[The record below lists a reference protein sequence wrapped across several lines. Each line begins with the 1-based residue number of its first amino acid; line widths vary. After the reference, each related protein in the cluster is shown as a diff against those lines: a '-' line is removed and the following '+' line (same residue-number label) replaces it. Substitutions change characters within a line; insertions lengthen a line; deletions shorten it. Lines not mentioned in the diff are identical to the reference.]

1 MKRILTTICIL
12 LALALPAQA
21 ATADLLQ
28 EKPVAPLGITALS
41 EIGPILQAIMSSNMA
56 ADQKER
62 SVIALTELAKF
73 QIETKARTTE
83 SLASKIFDISV
94 KLISLGASIFAVVKV
109 TS

>member
-1 MKRILTTICIL
+1 MRYIV
-12 LALALPAQA
+12 
-21 ATADLLQ
+21 TACLVLCLVVTPCVGSTNAELQ
-28 EKPVAPLGITALS
+28 EKAVTPFSTTALG

-73 QIETKARTTE
+73 QIEIKAKTTE

-109 TS
+109 TN

>member
-1 MKRILTTICIL
+1 
-12 LALALPAQA
+12 
-21 ATADLLQ
+21 Q
-28 EKPVAPLGITALS
+28 EKPVQALGTTALS

-73 QIETKARTTE
+73 QIEIKARTTE
-83 SLASKIFDISV
+83 SLAGKIFDLSV